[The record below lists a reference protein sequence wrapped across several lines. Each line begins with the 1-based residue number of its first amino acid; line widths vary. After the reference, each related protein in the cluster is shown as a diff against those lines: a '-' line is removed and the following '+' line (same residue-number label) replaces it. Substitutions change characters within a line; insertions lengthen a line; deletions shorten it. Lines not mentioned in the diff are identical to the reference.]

1 MKIIFT
7 FEILFVACPWPLM
20 TSWSLPSSLLFFILK
35 GEREGSFIL
44 FFQVD
49 LDFSLRGVFTTWA
62 VHVRGKNWDFGKEL
76 SGKILISLG
85 SVVLVSKWP
94 LSRYTSNWNY

>member
-1 MKIIFT
+1 
-7 FEILFVACPWPLM
+7 M
-20 TSWSLPSSLLFFILK
+20 TSWSLPSSLYIFVLK
-35 GEREGSFIL
+35 GEEREGSFIH

-62 VHVRGKNWDFGKEL
+62 LHVRGKNWDFGQEL

-85 SVVLVSKWP
+85 SVVLVSEW
-94 LSRYTSNWNY
+94 L

>member
-1 MKIIFT
+1 
-7 FEILFVACPWPLM
+7 M

-85 SVVLVSKWP
+85 SVVSKSP
-94 LSRYTSNWNY
+94 LSNIRAIGIINMDMAGEQRGPGP